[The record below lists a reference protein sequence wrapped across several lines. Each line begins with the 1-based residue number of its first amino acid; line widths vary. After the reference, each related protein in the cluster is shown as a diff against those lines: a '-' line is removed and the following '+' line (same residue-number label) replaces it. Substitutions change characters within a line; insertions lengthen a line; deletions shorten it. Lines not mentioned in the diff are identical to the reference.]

1 MAKVEVKFVY
11 SEISEII
18 EVDADVKLSELR
30 KSLAFAC
37 FKEKLFKENYLGEMD
52 IQYPPDVYPALKRDL
67 SLGDCIKAFSPIT
80 VVVRS
85 FDQPLTSKA
94 LKAHETAAHLL
105 DQEILFE
112 KLVTQM
118 EQNVIDIKNTK
129 DDHLAEFIADGV
141 VCTKGFFN
149 TAIASLESKI
159 EKQDLKIQKQD
170 LKIEQ
175 QDLKIQKQ
183 DSKIEQL
190 DSQGL
195 KFKEEIGAL
204 NSKLNAVTR
213 DLACSKSVHRLNNFI
228 SLFRALI
235 VKDINI
241 KKKEKFSDWIAM
253 KTALRQCGESFLID
267 ESVLAKGLSVD
278 AWCLCSEFSH
288 LINEEKHGAVGTEEA
303 CVLCQDLLGS
313 PFERFIPS
321 LSMMMDVFCE

>member
-30 KSLAFAC
+30 KTPAFAC

-52 IQYPPDVYPALKRDL
+52 IQYSPDVYPALKLDL

-170 LKIEQ
+170 
-175 QDLKIQKQ
+175 
-183 DSKIEQL
+183 SKIEQL

-241 KKKEKFSDWIAM
+241 KKKENFSDWIAM

-267 ESVLAKGLSVD
+267 ESVLAKGLSAD
-278 AWCLCSEFSH
+278 AWCLCSEFLH
-288 LINEEKHGAVGTEEA
+288 LINEEKHGAVGIEEA

-321 LSMMMDVFCE
+321 LSMMMEVFCE